1 MERSMGKGRGWR
13 GEEGTKSNGNDV
25 GQKGR
30 EGQETVEEGKDGQ
43 VIERGREGGQ
53 RRCGVGWAMQPR
65 DRSSNSSNVASS
77 KHSHSS
83 IATVEPCSVWC
94 KQRKAALAIAITIAA
109 AAGNL
114 LTISKALAQYYLG
127 ERHG

>member
-1 MERSMGKGRGWR
+1 MEMSMGKGRGWR

-30 EGQETVEEGKDGQ
+30 EGQETAEEGKDGQ
-43 VIERGREGGQ
+43 EVIERGREGGQ
-53 RRCGVGWAMQPR
+53 SRCELGGQCNPGTEAAA
-65 DRSSNSSNVASS
+65 VASS
-77 KHSHSS
+77 KRSHSS

-114 LTISKALAQYYLG
+114 LTISKVQAQYYLG